1 MQPRLMVSEATAS
14 CECKPSTCRSS
25 VLRSWRRDSS
35 SYSSSGGT
43 SAGAAGASSGLTS
56 SPASQGREETRP
68 GVCSWFAVLKKR
80 HPMRSEVGCGRVPE
94 NRPLRKTGKHIFYT
108 ELYTGQNKAAAMEA
122 NSLRTHQKVSSI
134 SRPPGQIAN
143 LAAGAESAQRVHH
156 IIQ

>member
-1 MQPRLMVSEATAS
+1 MQTVHLPLQRVAFVAEGQQLLFKLRRQVRRGG
-14 CECKPSTCRSS
+14 RSIVRIDKQS
-25 VLRSWRRDSS
+25 GQSGKGRNSSRS
-35 SYSSSGGT
+35 
-43 SAGAAGASSGLTS
+43 L
-56 SPASQGREETRP
+56 
-68 GVCSWFAVLKKR
+68 SWFAVLKKR